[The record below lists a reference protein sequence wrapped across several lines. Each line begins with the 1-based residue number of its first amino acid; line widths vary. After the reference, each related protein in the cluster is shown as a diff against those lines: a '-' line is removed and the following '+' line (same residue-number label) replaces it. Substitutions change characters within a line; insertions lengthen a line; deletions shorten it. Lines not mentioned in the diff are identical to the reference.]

1 MSEPKKRVKKHQVVR
16 MVMMEVID
24 RLRDDIADRDHTVGK
39 LREQMARHAQSV
51 VELTA
56 ELHDI
61 DIALGLTPGVPR
73 RDGERAAAARSI
85 AAKASVPQRL
95 VP

>member
-1 MSEPKKRVKKHQVVR
+1 
-16 MVMMEVID
+16 VIEMTD
-24 RLRDDIADRDHTVGK
+24 
-39 LREQMARHAQSV
+39 
-51 VELTA
+51 

-61 DIALGLTPGVPR
+61 DVALGLTPGVGR

>member
-1 MSEPKKRVKKHQVVR
+1 VQKKHQAVR
-16 MVMMEVID
+16 AALLEVID
-24 RLRDDIADRDHTVGK
+24 RLRDDIAERDHTIGN
-39 LREQMARHAQSV
+39 LREQITRHGQAV
-51 VELTA
+51 IEMTD

-61 DIALGLTPGVPR
+61 DVALGLTPGVGR

>member
-1 MSEPKKRVKKHQVVR
+1 MTEPKKRVKKHQVVR
-16 MVMMEVID
+16 AALLEVID
-24 RLRDDIADRDHTVGK
+24 RLREDIADRDHTVGK
-39 LREQMARHAQSV
+39 LREQMARHGQAM
-51 VELTA
+51 VEMTA

-61 DIALGLTPGVPR
+61 DVALGLTPGVQR
-73 RDGERAAAARSI
+73 RDGERAAAVRSI